1 MTTSLSPEHRPQKKH
16 SLESRGVLH
25 TLPTTS
31 SAPPLHLVG
40 PEGQLQVHTAPYRG
54 SFSVVLSEAL
64 RAAGLGRRVMVAQ
77 FLRGGVSQGPAGAIH
92 LCGRLEWLRPSIP
105 CCLVEP
111 ANSHSSKENKFNSY
125 IQAVQE
131 IWAVCKSRILDAN
144 LDQLVLDEVGLASA
158 LCYLNENDLIKTLEQ
173 RPRSMDVI
181 LTGPSMP
188 SRVIAMAD
196 QVTELRSGN

>member
-1 MTTSLSPEHRPQKKH
+1 M
-16 SLESRGVLH
+16 
-25 TLPTTS
+25 
-31 SAPPLHLVG
+31 
-40 PEGQLQVHTAPYRG
+40 
-54 SFSVVLSEAL
+54 
-64 RAAGLGRRVMVAQ
+64 
-77 FLRGGVSQGPAGAIH
+77 
-92 LCGRLEWLRPSIP
+92 
-105 CCLVEP
+105 
-111 ANSHSSKENKFNSY
+111 
-125 IQAVQE
+125 QE